1 MSFTP
6 TNLLVHALA
15 TKRLTRLITED
26 QITATPRNAILDRF
40 PKSPVSYLLTCNWCS
55 SVWAA
60 TAVLAVPV
68 PIRNILAL
76 SEAAMLIY
84 KLDDLV

>member
-1 MSFTP
+1 MTP
-6 TNLLVHALA
+6 TNLLTHALA

-26 QITATPRNAILDRF
+26 QITSTPRNALLSRY
-40 PKSPVSYLLTCNWCS
+40 PNTNLAYLLTCNWCS
-55 SVWAA
+55 SIWAA
-60 TAVLAVPV
+60 SLVTIAPTPV
-68 PIRNILAL
+68 KNILAL